1 MFLMTTVYRTSW
13 SGAVGFFDNVA
24 CVLPI
29 LMLFMLGGLL
39 GRLLNRLLGPGVI
52 RQASDKF
59 CQQREALET
68 EFIQRAG
75 ERGIPRGLLWVK
87 CDFEQEV
94 HFVQNQGV
102 GQLQALVE
110 VTISFE
116 AEPGGD
122 MEGVEAVGNL
132 RAATAVFFT
141 DARSPGDWTTD
152 GRAIFNLNPQQAIE
166 RFQDELTVVPEK
178 ALR

>member
-1 MFLMTTVYRTSW
+1 MFLMATVYRTSW
-13 SGAVGFFDNVA
+13 FGTEGFFDNLA
-24 CVLPI
+24 YVLPI
-29 LMLFMLGGLL
+29 LMLGGIL

-52 RQASDKF
+52 RQARDKF
-59 CQQREALET
+59 FQSRETLEV

-75 ERGIPRGLLWVK
+75 ERGIPRGLLWVN

>member
-1 MFLMTTVYRTSW
+1 MFLTATVYRTFW
-13 SGAVGFFDNVA
+13 SGTEGFFDNLA
-24 CVLPI
+24 YLLPI
-29 LMLFMLGGLL
+29 LMLGGIL

-59 CQQREALET
+59 FQTREALEA

-94 HFVQNQGV
+94 LFVQNQGV

-141 DARSPGDWTTD
+141 DARSPGDWATD